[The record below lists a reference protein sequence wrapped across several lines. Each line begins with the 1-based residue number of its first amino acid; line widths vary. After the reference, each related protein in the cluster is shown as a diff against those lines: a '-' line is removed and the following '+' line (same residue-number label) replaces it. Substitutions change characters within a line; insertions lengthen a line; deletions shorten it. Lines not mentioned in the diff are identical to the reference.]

1 MEEKELAEIIFGE
14 NYYSPKDLR
23 YNLKVGYMLSK
34 DELIELKAEKERLL
48 DSEEFKKYMIDIP
61 LKTFNSKHIFY
72 VRGAYLLDTMT
83 DYLAN
88 YNADFKEKEA
98 PFLSRHAEQILTS
111 RIFSEIEG
119 TLNIENVPTTH
130 KRIKEVSKAE
140 NLTDKNDIIIKNMF
154 KAIEFIVGAPEF
166 NKENL
171 FKLYN
176 ILSKDCLD
184 EEDELTEGYYRNG
197 PVSVGHYDGA
207 PFEKIDELMDSLF
220 EFVNNEENVQKFGHI
235 MPHICHYYIVYVH
248 PYFDYNGRTARMV
261 SLWISLIK
269 DFFYAPLYM
278 SEAINENKKA
288 YYDALSDTRDMN
300 NDLTYFLGYIYE
312 TATKFSLIYKNVE
325 EIEKQLAKSGDFL
338 TSGEIAYLKKIL
350 AHNLDD
356 YFKVSQF
363 IKYINN
369 NISKQAALK
378 VLNQLTDYGI
388 LNAGTNKKNEKI
400 FKINP
405 EYLTYKFNA
414 N

>member
-1 MEEKELAEIIFGE
+1 MEEKKLAEIIFGE
-14 NYYSPKDLR
+14 SYYSPKDLR

-34 DELIELKAEKERLL
+34 NELIELKAEKERLL
-48 DSEEFKKYMIDIP
+48 EVDEFKKYMVKIP

-72 VRGAYLLDTMT
+72 VNGAYLLDTMT
-83 DYLAN
+83 NYLAN
-88 YNADFKEKEA
+88 YNADFKEKET

-130 KRIKEVSKAE
+130 KRIKEVSKTE

-154 KAIEFIVGAPEF
+154 KAIEFIIDMPEF

-184 EEDELTEGYYRNG
+184 EEDKLTDGYYRNG
-197 PVSVGHYDGA
+197 PVSVGNYDGA
-207 PFEKIDELMDSLF
+207 PYEKIDELMNSLF
-220 EFVNNEENVQKFGHI
+220 EFVNNEENMQKFGHI

-269 DFFYAPLYM
+269 DIFYAPLYM
-278 SEAINENKKA
+278 SEAINENKSA
-288 YYDALSDTRDMN
+288 YYDALCNTRDMN

-338 TSGEIAYLKKIL
+338 TSGEVAYLKKIL
-350 AHNLDD
+350 AHNPDG
-356 YFKVSQF
+356 YFNAAQF
-363 IKYINN
+363 IEYVNN
-369 NISKQAALK
+369 NMSRQAALK
-378 VLNQLTDYGI
+378 VLNRLTDYAI
-388 LNAGTNKKNEKI
+388 LEAGTNKKNEKI

-405 EYLTYKFNA
+405 EHLTYKFNTD
-414 N
+414 